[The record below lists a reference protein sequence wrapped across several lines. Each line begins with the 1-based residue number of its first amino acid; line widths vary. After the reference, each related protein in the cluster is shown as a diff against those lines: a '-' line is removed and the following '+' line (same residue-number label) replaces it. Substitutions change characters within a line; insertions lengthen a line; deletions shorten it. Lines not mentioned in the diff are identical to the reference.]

1 MNGSK
6 IKKLLKS
13 KNISQKELALE
24 LEVTQNTI
32 TNWIKGKSNPN
43 IENIRKMA
51 KFFNISVEEIQKEEK
66 DTTNISYGNYSAN
79 GNNNI
84 VNNNTKK
91 EELPYITLAIIEEL
105 KNIPEEEQADIF
117 KEIKRKKEK

>member
-1 MNGSK
+1 MNGNK
-6 IKKLLKS
+6 IKRLLKL
-13 KNISQKELALE
+13 KNISQKELAEE
-24 LEVTQNTI
+24 LKVTPNTI
-32 TNWIKGKSNPN
+32 TNWIKGKSNPS

-51 KFFNISVEEIQKEEK
+51 TFFNISVEEIQKEEK

-79 GNNNI
+79 GNNSI
-84 VNNNTKK
+84 VNNNSK

-117 KEIKRKKEK
+117 KEIKSKKEK